1 MRPPTCPRIARL
13 NQEALE
19 EILRIKSIFCPVPPE
34 PTVVFTYRS
43 FPHRPFPNPVPV
55 PVIVPYDPPYTPP
68 FTYCS
73 TTKKTVFPSNVKST
87 FHTTLPSTTGKQ
99 VFNSNGKS
107 TFYTPLPKSPFKK
120 DREEQIEA
128 INITFAWLI
137 TLVFLITICIHI
149 ISH

>member
-19 EILRIKSIFCPVPPE
+19 EILRIKSIFCPVPPA

-43 FPHRPFPNPVPV
+43 FPHRPFPTPVPV

-87 FHTTLPSTTGKQ
+87 FYTTLPS
-99 VFNSNGKS
+99 
-107 TFYTPLPKSPFKK
+107 SPFPKTPFK
-120 DREEQIEA
+120 QKGLFVCFILDIAKA
-128 INITFAWLI
+128 IAYLI
-137 TLVFLITICIHI
+137 GAICSVMFLMGIIATIITIAN
-149 ISH
+149 